1 MSTQKIVT
9 AASIVALIVL
19 FLFVYPSI
27 DNRINAGPSSSKQDI
42 TALKTMVPISVSS
55 DAVIAHYFGKDV
67 VEKIMK
73 QPGCAGV
80 RMYYGKPVS
89 GKSRI
94 VIVGNDKNGR
104 EISPRII
111 AGPDRMCPPFCPE

>member
-19 FLFVYPSI
+19 MLFVYPSI

-42 TALKTMVPISVSS
+42 SALKTMVPISVSS

-73 QPGCAGV
+73 QTGCAGV
-80 RMYYGKPVS
+80 RMYYGKKTN

-94 VIVGNDKNGR
+94 VIVGYDKNGR
-104 EISPRII
+104 EMVPGTI
-111 AGPDRMCPPFCPE
+111 AGPESLCPPICNN

>member
-42 TALKTMVPISVSS
+42 SALKTMVPISVSS

-73 QPGCAGV
+73 QTGCVGV
-80 RMYYGKPVS
+80 RMYYSKKTN
-89 GKSRI
+89 GKSGFKF
-94 VIVGNDKNGR
+94 VGVDKNGKDMAP
-104 EISPRII
+104 IVI
-111 AGPDRMCPPFCPE
+111 AGPGTFCPPICGG